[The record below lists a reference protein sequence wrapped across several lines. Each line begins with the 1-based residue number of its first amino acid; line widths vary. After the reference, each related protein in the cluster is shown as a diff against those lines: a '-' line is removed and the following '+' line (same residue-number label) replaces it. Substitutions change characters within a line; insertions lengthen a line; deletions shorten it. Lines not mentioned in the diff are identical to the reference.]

1 METDTKQPQ
10 QVALDPDRQ
19 KKAREYARIRR
30 RLSYI
35 SMAIGAIGIVI
46 FLATDLKFWLR
57 DALHGLSW
65 QPISG
70 WYPWQILVYFLIL
83 MLGYQILIAPLA
95 YLSGFVLPHR
105 YGISTMTLKS
115 WLADLFKGLVLGLI
129 LEGLVIELVYALL
142 AAQPQ
147 IWWLEVAVVLL

>member
-35 SMAIGAIGIVI
+35 SMAIGAIGIII

-70 WYPWQILVYFLIL
+70 WYPWQVLVYFLIV
-83 MLGYQILIAPLA
+83 MVGYQILTAPLS
-95 YLSGFVLPHR
+95 YYGGFVLPH
-105 YGISTMTLKS
+105 SQFAKS
-115 WLADLFKGLVLGLI
+115 
-129 LEGLVIELVYALL
+129 EEALPQ
-142 AAQPQ
+142 AQ
-147 IWWLEVAVVLL
+147 IVRES